1 MLDKFDM
8 PIRISAI
15 DYVGTYNENAAV
27 YRGRAL
33 SELKILYSQM
43 QFQSLTQYKR
53 TVNIGDN
60 VVIECHI
67 SFGAAFV
74 TIIVGA
80 GGGYVSREK
89 ECFCSTFGIAAGR
102 IVTLKDEIPEYESII
117 QCYPEDGSY
126 RADVHICQQVAQG
139 NPRLVETAEVHES
152 AGKSSRSGTRSQNI
166 DFSINSVILNVPYT
180 DRYKHEPGGEVLVL
194 VAPLVLYEPE
204 EVQVAMY
211 GGTYWQKNGSW
222 SPEINK
228 RRIVSGFYMGAKKE
242 TDAPISTSYEK
253 SSGVTGS
260 IMRDRAL
267 WKGDTKFCPFRILPI
282 SVPSCFS
289 F

>member
-15 DYVGTYNENAAV
+15 DYIGTYNENAAI

-43 QFQSLTQYKR
+43 QFQSLMQCKR

-60 VVIECHI
+60 VIIDCHI
-67 SFGAAFV
+67 SFGAAFA
-74 TIIVGA
+74 TIIIGA
-80 GGGYVSREK
+80 GGKFIGREK

-102 IVTLKDEIPEYESII
+102 IITLKDEVPEYESII
-117 QCYPEDGSY
+117 SCYPEDGSY
-126 RADVHICQQVAQG
+126 RADVHVCQQVAQG
-139 NPRLVETAEVHES
+139 NPRLVETATVHES
-152 AGKSSRSGTRSQNI
+152 AGQSSRSSTRSQNI
-166 DFSINSVILNVPYT
+166 DFSVNSVILNVPYT
-180 DRYKHEPGGEVLVL
+180 DRYKHEPGDEVLVL

-204 EVQVAMY
+204 ETQVALY
-211 GGTYWQKNGSW
+211 GGTYKQRNGSW
-222 SPEINK
+222 NPELNM
-228 RRIVSGFYMGAKKE
+228 RRIVSGFYTRDEKE
-242 TDAPISTSYEK
+242 TDAPISTSYER

-260 IMRDRAL
+260 IMRDKDL
-267 WKGDTKFCPFRILPI
+267 WKDNTKFCPFRILPI